1 MLKLASALLVSG
13 LVLILSLPLS
23 FAHAVLVKSTPD
35 AGGVLPQDSLELH
48 LTFTEAL
55 EPRFSTFKLEA
66 VDDGEKAPVS
76 VSFEERDKSVVLKLA
91 NKLRP
96 GSYKVHWNVVST
108 DTHRSEG
115 ELAFS
120 VK

>member
-1 MLKLASALLVSG
+1 MFKLVSALLAAG
-13 LVLILSLPLS
+13 LVLVFSLPFA
-23 FAHAVLVKSTPD
+23 FAHAVLVKSSPA
-35 AGGVLPQDSLELH
+35 AGEVLPQDSLELH

-55 EPRFSTFKLEA
+55 EPRFSTFKVEA
-66 VDDGEKAPVS
+66 VDGGDKAPVS
-76 VSFEERDKSVVLKLA
+76 VSFEERDKSVVLKLE

-96 GSYKVHWNVVST
+96 GSYKLHWNVVST